1 MDWGNII
8 TTAILS
14 LIPTGGVLYWLT
26 LRDKKRQESEKTA
39 QAHEQTRQE
48 KIESAIKE
56 FEYLKERT
64 VFAEEN
70 IPILHTQMQKQ
81 QEITNGLSQ
90 TVAELKNEIVDLKSD
105 NLELKALLQKSD
117 RLVCLDEDC
126 SKRIPKLGEYHSK
139 RCKKQKKDEPT
150 DTKL

>member
-1 MDWGNII
+1 M
-8 TTAILS
+8 
-14 LIPTGGVLYWLT
+14 LYWLT

-48 KIESAIKE
+48 QIESAIKE

-70 IPILHTQMQKQ
+70 IPLLHSKMQKQ
-81 QEITNGLSQ
+81 QEITNDLVQKVAGLKEE
-90 TVAELKNEIVDLKSD
+90 VVNLKVD
-105 NLELKALLQKSD
+105 NLELKEMLQKSD

-139 RCKKQKKDEPT
+139 ICKRKEKDVA
-150 DTKL
+150 DN